1 MNSIDSTIAMLG
13 ISVYGS
19 EMLLLGTVTMVA
31 AGWWCQLCR
40 YPQFHLCSECDFP
53 SFHRRHTFQISLVVI
68 PGMIL
73 QTVGAILLM
82 RASVSDFLKAANVIC
97 LAASLL
103 PTFLVSAPIHGR
115 LSRGKD
121 DSLIARLIRT
131 NLPRTIAW
139 TAHFVIAVA
148 WQITVLV

>member
-1 MNSIDSTIAMLG
+1 MNSFDSTIEMLG
-13 ISVYGS
+13 ISAYGS
-19 EMLLLGTVTMVA
+19 EILLLGTLIMVA

-40 YPQFHLCSECDFP
+40 YPQFHLCSQCDFP
-53 SFHRRHTFQISLVVI
+53 SFHRRHTLQISLVVI

-82 RASVSDFLKAANVIC
+82 RSPVLDFLKAANVIC

-103 PTFLVSAPIHGR
+103 PTFLVSAPIHGQ

-121 DSLIARLIRT
+121 ESLIARLIRT

-139 TAHFVIAVA
+139 TAHCVIAVA
-148 WQITVLV
+148 WQISVLV